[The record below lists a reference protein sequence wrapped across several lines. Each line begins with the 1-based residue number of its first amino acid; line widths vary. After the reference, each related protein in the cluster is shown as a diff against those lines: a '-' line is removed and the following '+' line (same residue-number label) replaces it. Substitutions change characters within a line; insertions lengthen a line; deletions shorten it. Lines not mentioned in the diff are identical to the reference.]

1 MVVYTIALGDM
12 LMLIELVVYVFMG
25 HLPGYFISHLLADPL
40 TEDGVF
46 KFICFNLLFLLCF
59 VSCPA
64 EVLDGKRP
72 RENG

>member
-1 MVVYTIALGDM
+1 MV
-12 LMLIELVVYVFMG
+12 IELVVYVFTG
-25 HLPGYFISHLLADPL
+25 HLPGYFMSHSLAHPL

-59 VSCPA
+59 VSCPV